1 MGVITDPVADMLTR
15 IRNANVSYHEAV
27 DMPSSR
33 VKASIAQILKSEGY
47 IRDFEVVEQKP
58 QNRLR
63 LVLKYGPMR
72 ERVITNLKR
81 VSRPGLRIYKKKD
94 EIPKVMGGLGIVIIS
109 TPQGIMSGKRAR
121 REGFG
126 GEVLAFVW

>member
-15 IRNANVSYHEAV
+15 IRNANTSFHETV
-27 DMPSSR
+27 EMPSSK

-47 IRDFEVVEQKP
+47 IRGFEVVEQKP
-58 QNRLR
+58 QNALR
-63 LVLKYGPMR
+63 LVLKYGAAR
-72 ERVITNLKR
+72 ESVITNLKR
-81 VSRPGLRIYKKKD
+81 VRPPSLRIYKKKD
-94 EIPKVMGGLGIVIIS
+94 EIPKVMGGLGIVIMS

-126 GEVLAFVW
+126 GEVLALVW